1 VVKAYLGIE
10 IKSLILPMEMESNE
24 FALFIQ
30 KGLMS
35 QGYLVGAIRQPTV
48 EVPILR
54 VILTPSVSAK
64 KLKHVLALIRHNTV
78 Q

>member
-1 VVKAYLGIE
+1 MDVE
-10 IKSLILPMEMESNE
+10 IKSLILPVEMESNE
-24 FALFIQ
+24 FALFMQ
-30 KGLMS
+30 EGLMG

-48 EVPILR
+48 KKPILR
-54 VILTPSVSAK
+54 VILNLSVPLK